1 MSHIEEV
8 KSLGIEALIDRHW
21 DDVVSSEEM
30 ADTVVFTQQS
40 RVLHKDNDFWTDY
53 KVFCKRMIPIIK
65 EYVKVLNT
73 HLATQKNLNGGDRE
87 AALRVKG
94 VIGLEWNRMAK
105 IVGLSTACERILTTK
120 TGHMV
125 PNQLGERKFSKLL
138 RDYYSSDKNPE
149 NPLQSIY
156 YSLLF
161 WVQQIKDNVV
171 DYTEDND
178 DEDGADV
185 AVDDDDIF
193 NP

>member
-1 MSHIEEV
+1 
-8 KSLGIEALIDRHW
+8 
-21 DDVVSSEEM
+21 
-30 ADTVVFTQQS
+30 
-40 RVLHKDNDFWTDY
+40 
-53 KVFCKRMIPIIK
+53 
-65 EYVKVLNT
+65 
-73 HLATQKNLNGGDRE
+73 
-87 AALRVKG
+87 
-94 VIGLEWNRMAK
+94 
-105 IVGLSTACERILTTK
+105 
-120 TGHMV
+120 MV

-161 WVQQIKDNVV
+161 WIQQIKDNDV